1 MPIQNYRD
9 LLVWQKSMDLVV
21 VCYQLT
27 EKLPPSENFGLSSR
41 IKNFASNVP
50 SYIADGSGRK
60 TNSEYFSRLSLAHGS
75 LMSLETQLLIIDR
88 LKFLLMEEI
97 EPALSLAS
105 EVGKM
110 LNGLMNKVGGV
121 TR

>member
-9 LLVWQKSMDLVV
+9 LLVWQKAMDLVV

-41 IKNFASNVP
+41 IKNFASSVP
-50 SYIADGSGRK
+50 SYIADGAGRK
-60 TNSEYFSRLSLAHGS
+60 TNSEYFSRLSLAYGS
-75 LMSLETQLLIIDR
+75 LMSLETQLLIIDH

-110 LNGLMNKVGGV
+110 LNGLMNKVGAE

>member
-9 LLVWQKSMDLVV
+9 LLVWQKAMDLVV
-21 VCYQLT
+21 VCYRLT

-50 SYIADGSGRK
+50 SYIADGEGRK
-60 TNSEYFSRLSLAHGS
+60 SNSEYFSRLSLAHGS
-75 LMSLETQLLIIDR
+75 LMSLETQLMIVDR
-88 LKFLLMEEI
+88 LQFLPIEEI
-97 EPALSLAS
+97 EPALNLSS

-110 LNGLMNKVGGV
+110 LNGLMNKVGGAM
-121 TR
+121 R

>member
-9 LLVWQKSMDLVV
+9 LLVWQKAMDLVV
-21 VCYQLT
+21 ICYQLA

-50 SYIADGSGRK
+50 SYIADGAGRK

-75 LMSLETQLLIIDR
+75 LMSLETQLLIVSR
-88 LKFLLMEEI
+88 LEFLVMKEI
-97 EPALSLAS
+97 EPAFGLTS

-110 LNGLMNKVGGV
+110 LNGLMNKVGSE

>member
-9 LLVWQKSMDLVV
+9 LLVWQKAMDLVV

-27 EKLPPSENFGLSSR
+27 EKLPPSEIYGLSSK

-50 SYIADGSGRK
+50 SYIADGCGRK
-60 TNSEYFSRLSLAHGS
+60 ANNEYFSRLSQAYGS
-75 LMSLETQLLIIDR
+75 LMSLETQLLIVDR
-88 LKFLLMEEI
+88 LKFLSMEEI
-97 EPALSLAS
+97 EPTLILAS

-110 LNGLMNKVGGV
+110 LNGLMNKVGSGI
-121 TR
+121 R

>member
-9 LLVWQKSMDLVV
+9 LLVWQKAMDLVV

-41 IKNFASNVP
+41 IKNFAGNVP
-50 SYIADGSGRK
+50 SYIADGAGRK
-60 TNSEYFSRLSLAHGS
+60 TNGEYFSRLSLAYGS
-75 LMSLETQLLIIDR
+75 LMSLETQLLIVDR
-88 LKFLLMEEI
+88 LKFLVMKEI
-97 EPALSLAS
+97 EPALGLAS

-110 LNGLMNKVGGV
+110 LNGLMNKVGAE

>member
-21 VCYQLT
+21 ICYELA

-50 SYIADGSGRK
+50 SYIADGAGRK
-60 TNSEYFSRLSLAHGS
+60 TNSEYFSRLSLAYGS
-75 LMSLETQLLIIDR
+75 LMSLETQLLIVDR
-88 LKFLLMEEI
+88 LNFLLLKEI
-97 EPALSLAS
+97 EPVLDLCS
-105 EVGKM
+105 ELGKM
-110 LNGLMNKVGGV
+110 LNGLMNKVGGEH
-121 TR
+121 R